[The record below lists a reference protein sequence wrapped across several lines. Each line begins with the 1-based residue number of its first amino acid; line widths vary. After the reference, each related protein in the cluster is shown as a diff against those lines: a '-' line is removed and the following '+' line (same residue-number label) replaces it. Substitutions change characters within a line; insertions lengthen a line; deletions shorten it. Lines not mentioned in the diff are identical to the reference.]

1 MDFWDA
7 HAEKLFCSDSYIAEN
22 CNINRQRCIYFE
34 NVYTS
39 HQLINFFGTIACR
52 IFLNL
57 ATRNFFVG
65 KMNNQDIY
73 RYYAKFTK
81 KLFVS
86 IGNNVRSNYANE
98 AIYNL
103 KPFIDYDPA
112 YLKIVNLKFTEYLEK
127 CV

>member
-1 MDFWDA
+1 M
-7 HAEKLFCSDSYIAEN
+7 Y
-22 CNINRQRCIYFE
+22 
-34 NVYTS
+34 

-57 ATRNFFVG
+57 AKRNFFVG

-86 IGNNVRSNYANE
+86 ICNNVRSNYANE